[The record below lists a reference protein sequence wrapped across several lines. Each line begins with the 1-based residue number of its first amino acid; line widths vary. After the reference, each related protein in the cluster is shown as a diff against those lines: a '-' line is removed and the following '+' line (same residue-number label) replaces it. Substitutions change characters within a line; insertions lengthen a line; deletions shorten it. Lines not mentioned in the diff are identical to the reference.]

1 MLGEVPPPTTH
12 SVPRT
17 QRLRL
22 MRSTRKLGAIL
33 GTTPFLVDAG
43 DLTLTCA
50 SPSPTPHLPSS
61 EINPNR
67 HSCTLSFDSRLGSED
82 TGTPA
87 ALLPA
92 PVPVQRSPSSSSS
105 SSASSISIQR
115 PTLLLRI
122 NTVPTRSGGRRRA
135 PSQAWGRPGAPPP
148 SPLSPLASPWSDDAN
163 NVVGAG
169 ADALGLAAL
178 RRKKMARLARTL
190 GENVPPELVFP
201 SSHNTERTEKPKPK
215 YSLERL
221 SFEVEVESEDVDDE
235 GEREADGE
243 GSRPPSPLVFK
254 RTSTETQVLVTVD
267 RDGGADVLQRRA
279 SSAFESGSYVAPAG
293 VRRSPSQQRRNTYIM
308 RRVETGWM
316 GEWNQDEEAVGKALR
331 ELK

>member
-33 GTTPFLVDAG
+33 GTTPFLVDVDAG

-50 SPSPTPHLPSS
+50 APASPRSPSF
-61 EINPNR
+61 ENNPNR
-67 HSCTLSFDSRLGSED
+67 HSTTLSFDSRLGSED

-92 PVPVQRSPSSSSS
+92 PVQRSPSSSSTTS
-105 SSASSISIQR
+105 SIQR

-122 NTVPTRSGGRRRA
+122 STVPTRSGGRRRA
-135 PSQAWGRPGAPPP
+135 PSQAWGRPG
-148 SPLSPLASPWSDDAN
+148 SPRSPLASPWSDDAN
-163 NVVGAG
+163 NVVGARP
-169 ADALGLAAL
+169 ADAGLAA

-201 SSHNTERTEKPKPK
+201 SSHHVHDTNNTARTEEKSKPK

-221 SFEVEVESEDVDDE
+221 AFEVEVDSESEEGDGDGE
-235 GEREADGE
+235 GEGEGE

-254 RTSTETQVLVTVD
+254 RTSAETQVLVTVD

-279 SSAFESGSYVAPAG
+279 SSGYVAPAG
-293 VRRSPSQQRRNTYIM
+293 VRRSPSQQRRNTYVM

-316 GEWNQDEEAVGKALR
+316 GEWNRDEEAVGKALR